1 MYEISVEEVF
11 AAAHAL
17 RGYKG
22 KCENLH
28 GHNYRVRV
36 TLEGER
42 LDGIGLLV
50 DFADVKK
57 ILHSVIERL
66 DHRNLNEIPPF
77 DRQNPSAENMAR
89 YFYEEVSR
97 SLAALRPDVRVR
109 VTCVRVW
116 ETDTATA
123 SYRP

>member
-28 GHNYRVRV
+28 GHNYKVRV

-97 SLAALRPDVRVR
+97 SLAALRPEIPVR
-109 VTCVRVW
+109 VTCVRIW

>member
-28 GHNYRVRV
+28 GHNYKVRV
-36 TLEGER
+36 TLEGET

-57 ILHSVIERL
+57 ILHAVIERL

-89 YFYEEVSR
+89 YVYEEVSR
-97 SLAALRPDVRVR
+97 SLAALRPDVPVR
-109 VTCVRVW
+109 VTSVRIW